1 MEEDADIDTR
11 AGKTLSQ
18 TIADQLAEEIVMNR
32 IPPGTRLDEQ
42 SIALRFG
49 VSRSPVRDALRQLAA
64 TRLVENQPRRGF
76 SVSKVEPND
85 LDGLF
90 EASGEVEALCARLC
104 ALRAGPTERLRIQ
117 FVHEQA
123 ADAIKRQDAKAY
135 SSFNEEFHS
144 LIYTGCHNR
153 TLEDVAVGLRQRLAP
168 FRSRGF
174 FVVDNRL
181 QSSHVEH
188 ESLVQAILA
197 QDGEA
202 AARAMHKHAAN
213 SAMNVM
219 QHFGRSTSEPTLAR
233 AA

>member
-1 MEEDADIDTR
+1 MDDTEEEVGV
-11 AGKTLSQ
+11 GKTLSQ

-49 VSRSPVRDALRQLAA
+49 VSRSPVRDALRQLAT
-64 TRLVENQPRRGF
+64 TRLVGHQPRRGF

-90 EASGEVEALCARLC
+90 EASGELEALCARLC
-104 ALRAGPTERLRIQ
+104 ALRAGPTERRRIE
-117 FVHEQA
+117 FVHEEA
-123 ADAIKRQDAKAY
+123 GEAIARQDAKTY
-135 SSFNEEFHS
+135 SALNEEFHS
-144 LIYTGCHNR
+144 LIYSGCRNR
-153 TLEDVAVGLRQRLAP
+153 ILEELALGLRQRLAP

-174 FVVDNRL
+174 FMVDNR
-181 QSSHVEH
+181 QQRSHAEHQALVE
-188 ESLVQAILA
+188 AILA

-202 AARAMHKHAAN
+202 AARAMHRHAAN

-219 QHFGRSTSEPTLAR
+219 QHFGQGGGTAALVR

>member
-1 MEEDADIDTR
+1 MDEDADIESR
-11 AGKTLSQ
+11 VGKTLSQ

-42 SIALRFG
+42 SIAQRFG
-49 VSRSPVRDALRQLAA
+49 VSRSPVRDALRQLAT
-64 TRLVENQPRRGF
+64 TRVVVNQPRRGF

-123 ADAIKRQDAKAY
+123 SEAIQRQDAKAY
-135 SSFNEEFHS
+135 SAFNEEFHA

-188 ESLVQAILA
+188 EALVQAILA
-197 QDGEA
+197 QDGDA

-219 QHFGRSTSEPTLAR
+219 QHFGRGSAEPALVR